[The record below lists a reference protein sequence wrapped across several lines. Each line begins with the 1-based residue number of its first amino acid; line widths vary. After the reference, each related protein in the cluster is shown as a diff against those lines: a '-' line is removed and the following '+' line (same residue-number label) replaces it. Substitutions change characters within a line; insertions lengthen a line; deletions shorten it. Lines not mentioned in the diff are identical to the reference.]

1 MYLKQVEQLVMLQ
14 KIDDEIIVLDEEL
27 SGAPKEIEVLETE
40 QARLAEAGNQIQE
53 KIDFL
58 KAQQSRLENEIEDD
72 SLKLKKSKS
81 KLMQV
86 GNTKE
91 YHAMMREMDNLEK
104 LNRLRDEDKLAVAEE
119 LGRQTEAI
127 NDLGEKSKAVA
138 AQLAKAK
145 SNLDSRVKVAKKRL
159 AQLDEA
165 RKTAG
170 KTVPKPILSRY
181 EFIRSRLHNPV
192 IVHVAA
198 GVCSGCNI
206 SIPPQA
212 FIELQK
218 GQQILS
224 CPNCQ
229 RLIYWLEHFPN
240 DAAEPIPA
248 KIPAAAAS
256 ASAAAE

>member
-1 MYLKQVEQLVMLQ
+1 MYLKQIEQLVMLQ
-14 KIDDEIIVLDEEL
+14 KIDDEIILLEEEL
-27 SGAPKEIEVLETE
+27 NGAPKEIEVLETE
-40 QARLAEAGNQIQE
+40 EAHLVEAKNQIQE

-58 KAQQSRLENEIEDD
+58 KAQQSRLESEIEDD

-127 NDLGEKSKAVA
+127 GELDEKSKTVE
-138 AQLAKAK
+138 AQLTKAK
-145 SNLDSRVKVAKKRL
+145 SNLDSRVKAAKKRL

-165 RKTAG
+165 RKNAG
-170 KTVPKPILSRY
+170 KAVPKPILSRY
-181 EFIRSRLHNPV
+181 EFIRSRLNNPV

-248 KIPAAAAS
+248 KAPAAAATV
-256 ASAAAE
+256 AAE